1 MHRKHHNGQLSIEEF
16 HLPFSGTLDPEK
28 HWVRFATLM
37 PSDETGEAYA
47 TQFSPTTGA
56 PAKPARLAFGALFIK
71 QRLCLT
77 DEETV
82 EQIREKPYLQFFL
95 GFAGY
100 SSKIPCNPSMMVH
113 FRKRFSE
120 EDLNRITK
128 LIVGHGKA
136 MVKEAV
142 ASAAEED
149 NSDDPGANADNQL
162 SLNDLVKP
170 VDWPEEKIG
179 EHSP

>member
-1 MHRKHHNGQLSIEEF
+1 MI
-16 HLPFSGTLDPEK
+16 
-28 HWVRFATLM
+28 
-37 PSDETGEAYA
+37 
-47 TQFSPTTGA
+47 
-56 PAKPARLAFGALFIK
+56 
-71 QRLCLT
+71 
-77 DEETV
+77 
-82 EQIREKPYLQFFL
+82 
-95 GFAGY
+95 
-100 SSKIPCNPSMMVH
+100 VH

-128 LIVGHGKA
+128 LIVEHGKD

-170 VDWPEEKIG
+170 ATSLCVV
-179 EHSP
+179 